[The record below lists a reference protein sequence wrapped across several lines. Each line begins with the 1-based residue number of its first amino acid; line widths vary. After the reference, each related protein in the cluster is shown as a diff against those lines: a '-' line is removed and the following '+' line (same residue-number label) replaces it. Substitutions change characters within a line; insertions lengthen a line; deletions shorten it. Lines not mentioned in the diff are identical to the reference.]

1 MDQIL
6 CLADRPWSSSPGRT
20 QQLMSRLKQA
30 DILYFAPHNP
40 SPEQKVRPNITI
52 CPLPTLPAI
61 PYLTHLTGA
70 ELRQQGRCAARTAA
84 RRRFRAPL
92 LWATHPSQVYLLDRI
107 PHSGLVY
114 DCSRDFSD
122 LPSQWEGSL
131 ARAADV
137 VFAASPELA
146 DRLSPC
152 SDNIALLPNG
162 VTFPLFSGASRIG
175 PDRTA
180 SPLLGFA
187 GTLSADL
194 DLSPILYAAR
204 QRPDWTFLLIGRD
217 EGAPLLP
224 QLGRLPNVRLTG
236 RVPLTEVPD
245 LLFRC
250 QVLLEPL
257 HLDQAY
263 SGVVSTRMYE
273 YLSTGRPIV
282 SVLPPDLAEP
292 FPDVV
297 YAAHDD
303 REFLTMCCHALEEA
317 PDFVRARRI
326 GHGRSAAWALRAE
339 EVSRILHTA
348 GLL

>member
-30 DILYFAPHNP
+30 DILYFSPENP
-40 SPEQKVRPNITI
+40 TSEQKVRPNITI
-52 CPLPTLPAI
+52 CPLPTLPAV
-61 PYLTHLTGA
+61 PHFLQEKLHFRGYY
-70 ELRQQGRCAARTAA
+70 AAKAAA

-92 LWATHPSQVYLLDRI
+92 LWTTHPSQVHLLDRI

-114 DCSRDFSD
+114 DCARDFSA
-122 LPSQWEGSL
+122 LPGQWEGSL

-146 DRLSPC
+146 HRLAPC
-152 SDNIALLPNG
+152 SDNIAVVPNG
-162 VTFPLFSGASRIG
+162 VTFPLFSGASRVG

-180 SPLLGFA
+180 RPLFGFA
-187 GTLSADL
+187 GTLSDDL

-217 EGAPLLP
+217 AGAPLLP
-224 QLGRLPNVRLTG
+224 QLRRLPNIRLAG
-236 RVPLTEVPD
+236 PVPLTQVPD

-250 QVLLEPL
+250 HVLLEPL

-282 SVLPPDLAEP
+282 SLLPPDLAEP

-297 YAAHDD
+297 YTAHSD
-303 REFLTMCCHALEEA
+303 REFFTLCCHALEEA

-326 GHGRSAAWALRAE
+326 SHGRSAAWALRAE
-339 EVSRILHTA
+339 EISRILGTA